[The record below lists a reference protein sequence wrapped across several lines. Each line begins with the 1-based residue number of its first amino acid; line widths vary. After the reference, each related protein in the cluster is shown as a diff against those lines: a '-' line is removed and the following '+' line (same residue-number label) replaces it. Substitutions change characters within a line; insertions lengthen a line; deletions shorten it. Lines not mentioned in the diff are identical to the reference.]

1 MLLCLIFLPYLA
13 KNWNRFSRAQ
23 RLLIAIYTVQIAVIL
38 IRTLRTWV
46 EHLISVLLYVTLT
59 Q

>member
-1 MLLCLIFLPYLA
+1 MLLFLIFLPYLV

-23 RLLIAIYTVQIAVIL
+23 KLLIVLYTVQNAVIL
-38 IRTLRTWV
+38 TRTLRTWL
-46 EHLISVLLYVTLT
+46 ENLISVLFYVTLT

>member
-1 MLLCLIFLPYLA
+1 MLLFLIFLPYLV

-23 RLLIAIYTVQIAVIL
+23 RLLIVIYTVQNAAFL
-38 IRTLRTWV
+38 TRTHRIWV
-46 EHLISVLLYVTLT
+46 ENLISVLLYVTLP